1 MIPMRVCRTV
11 RSLLAILAIAF
22 LTTSRADAATIVGI
36 LVNPLSTAGGGA
48 TSTRS
53 GAGTFHIYA
62 ADDNVGTFG
71 ISSYDLTIGPVVT
84 ANSHRSPVTTIQ
96 DSNGDNW
103 SAGFNLLRTASNA
116 PNMQAS
122 QSLPGTTPYLIKGIG
137 QTAGNFGSCP
147 AACVVGPSTSPSWGG
162 PYNNGLADWN
172 SGNGPKKW
180 VLLGEGTW
188 NTSLPFT
195 GSPLQFVSAASFTVY
210 GNAND
215 FSSIFAQ
222 STIVFIPEPATL
234 SLLGLAMVGCF
245 GMIRRR
251 S

>member
-1 MIPMRVCRTV
+1 MNPMRICCTF

-53 GAGTFHIYA
+53 GVGTYHIYA

-71 ISSYDLTIGPVVT
+71 ISSYDLTMGPLVT
-84 ANSHRSPVTTIQ
+84 TSGHRSPVTTIQ
-96 DSNGDNW
+96 DSNGDTW

-116 PNMQAS
+116 PSMQAS
-122 QSLPGTTPYLIKGIG
+122 QSLPGMTPYLIKGIG
-137 QTAGNFGSCP
+137 QTAGDFGICH
-147 AACVVGPSTSPSWGG
+147 AAFCVVGPSTSPSWGG

-180 VLLGEGTW
+180 VLIGEGIW
-188 NTSLPFT
+188 NPSLPFT

-210 GNAND
+210 GNGW
-215 FSSIFAQ
+215 
-222 STIVFIPEPATL
+222 
-234 SLLGLAMVGCF
+234 LLRHDPPPQLN
-245 GMIRRR
+245 